1 MTLSSGVQQSNK
13 LTERKYTKQQVG
25 HTNSED
31 FQACHRLSMKSHI
44 SERWNEATEEVY
56 LLVWQ

>member
-25 HTNSED
+25 HTNFEP

-44 SERWNEATEEVY
+44 RE
-56 LLVWQ
+56 